1 MMKKIS
7 VLCIVVFLTCIYNCE
22 RDDICA
28 DTTQTTA
35 SLVIETFDVSNRT
48 QIRNVANLRIEGI
61 GNVGPLLVDGMEI
74 TNRTSN
80 IVLPLRTDVD
90 STQFILSIDTTL
102 DENGVVNGGNADTIT
117 VRYSREDRFVSRAC
131 GFSTIFSDVTI
142 TLGDEPRDDQWI
154 RSILAENDN
163 QIIEDEDQRH
173 FSIFH

>member
-7 VLCIVVFLTCIYNCE
+7 VLCIVVFLTCVYNCE

-35 SLVIETFDVSNRT
+35 SLVIET
-48 QIRNVANLRIEGI
+48 
-61 GNVGPLLVDGMEI
+61 GNVGPLLVEGMEI
-74 TNRTSN
+74 TNITNN